1 MEATTKLGM
10 NRTGIQMSPFDSKK
24 MQQPSQNTGEPL
36 QSPPQSTIRESYL
49 IETEVIGSV
58 PLPTTLSGIVQSTK
72 DMITGNQPQ
81 VLIDKLGERL
91 AFERS
96 GVRLYEAIIAK
107 CYARAEEIEESII
120 DELIHFKDEEAQH
133 FKMVHDAMVS
143 LGADPTA
150 ETPCADIAGVAS
162 MGLVKVI
169 TDPRTDLSQSLN
181 AILSAELIDNAGWE
195 ALIDLAQKAKHE
207 DLANQFEV
215 ALREEDQHLQTVKQW
230 LLEMQSAAL
239 RGETLSAETRH

>member
-10 NRTGIQMSPFDSKK
+10 NKTGIQMSPFDSKK
-24 MQQPSQNTGEPL
+24 MQQPLQNNTEPL

-49 IETEVIGSV
+49 MVPDVIGSV
-58 PLPTTLSGIVQSTK
+58 PVPTTLTGMVESAK
-72 DMITGNQPQ
+72 EMITGNQPQ

-107 CYARAEEIEESII
+107 CYARPEEIEESILS
-120 DELIHFKDEEAQH
+120 ELIHFKDEEAQH
-133 FKMVHDAMVS
+133 FKLVHDAMVS

-150 ETPCADIAGVAS
+150 ETPCADVVGVAS
-162 MGLVKVI
+162 MGLVKVV
-169 TDPRTDLSQSLN
+169 TDPRTDFSQSLN

-195 ALIDLAQKAKHE
+195 ALIELAREANQE
-207 DLANQFEV
+207 DLVARFEI
-215 ALREEDQHLQTVKQW
+215 ALREEDQHLETVKQW
-230 LLEMQSAAL
+230 LLDLQSAAL
-239 RGETLSAETRH
+239 RGEAVSTETRH